1 MQFFCIFTKRIV
13 VTISTLSPVFN
24 KCDFC
29 CVLKISYT
37 LNRYTSED
45 FTSIFNEKSQPYSS
59 ASYTDL
65 VMEEEQVVEEVI
77 MVESEIIMDVSSTGA
92 LYFLYSF
99 LYLGIVYLKR

>member
-1 MQFFCIFTKRIV
+1 MVFLLKEKYSDYQHTD
-13 VTISTLSPVFN
+13 SPVFN
-24 KCDFC
+24 ICDFC
-29 CVLKISYT
+29 CVIKMSYT

-59 ASYTDL
+59 ANYTDL

-92 LYFLYSF
+92 LYFLYCKF
-99 LYLGIVYLKR
+99 LIKLEKLISV